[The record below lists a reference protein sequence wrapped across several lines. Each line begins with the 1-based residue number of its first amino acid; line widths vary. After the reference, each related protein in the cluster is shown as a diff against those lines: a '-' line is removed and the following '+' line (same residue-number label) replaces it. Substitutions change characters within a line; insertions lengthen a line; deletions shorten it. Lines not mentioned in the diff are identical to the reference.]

1 MNSTNK
7 LEEEILELYK
17 TVKKL
22 RSEEGCPWDKKQTS
36 ESLSQYIL
44 QEAYEVLESIDN
56 KGKNLSEELGDL
68 LFQII
73 IQSVIAEENN
83 SFSFT
88 NVVKQIN
95 EKLIER
101 HPHVF
106 IENNKKIN
114 EEQVINNWG
123 KMKKNKLNNEQEY
136 INNITKTLP
145 SLSFAYDL
153 IRKSNDLS
161 IDAFQ
166 KKDFKKVANKE
177 LLNKLFEITLIASK
191 NNLDLEN
198 EFRKYLNKKQLDI
211 IRLSLIHI

>member
-7 LEEEILELYK
+7 LEEAIIELYK

-22 RSEEGCPWDKKQTS
+22 RSENGCPWDKNQTS

-44 QEAYEVLESIDN
+44 QEAYEVLESIDSN
-56 KGKNLSEELGDL
+56 GKNLSEELGDL

-73 IQSVIAEENN
+73 IQSVIAEESN
-83 SFSFT
+83 SFTFIK
-88 NVVKQIN
+88 VVKQIN

-106 IENNKKIN
+106 LENNNEIN

-123 KMKKNKLNNEQEY
+123 KMKKNKLNNEKEY

-198 EFRKYLNKKQLDI
+198 EFRKYLNEKQLDI
-211 IRLSLIHI
+211 IRKL

>member
-56 KGKNLSEELGDL
+56 NGKNLSEELGDL

-83 SFSFT
+83 AFSFT

-123 KMKKNKLNNEQEY
+123 KMKKNKLNNEKEY

-161 IDAFQ
+161 INAFQ
-166 KKDFKKVANKE
+166 KKDFKKVTNKE

-211 IRLSLIHI
+211 IRKL

>member
-73 IQSVIAEENN
+73 IQSVIAEENDT
-83 SFSFT
+83 FTFT

-106 IENNKKIN
+106 LENNKKIN

-123 KMKKNKLNNEQEY
+123 KMKKNKLKNEKDY
-136 INNITKTLP
+136 IKNITKTLP

-161 IDAFQ
+161 IDIFQ
-166 KKDFKKVANKE
+166 DKDFKETTNRE

-211 IRLSLIHI
+211 IKEL

>member
-83 SFSFT
+83 SFTFT

-101 HPHVF
+101 HPHVVL
-106 IENNKKIN
+106 ENKKKIN

-123 KMKKNKLNNEQEY
+123 KMKKNKLNNEKEY

-211 IRLSLIHI
+211 IRKL

>member
-73 IQSVIAEENN
+73 IQSVIAEENDT
-83 SFSFT
+83 FTFT

-106 IENNKKIN
+106 LENNKKIN

-123 KMKKNKLNNEQEY
+123 KMKKKKLNNEKDY

-161 IDAFQ
+161 IDVFQ

-211 IRLSLIHI
+211 IRKL

>member
-83 SFSFT
+83 SFNFT

-106 IENNKKIN
+106 LENKKKIN

-123 KMKKNKLNNEQEY
+123 KMKKKKLNNEKDY

-211 IRLSLIHI
+211 IRKL

>member
-7 LEEEILELYK
+7 LEEVILELYK

-22 RSEEGCPWDKKQTS
+22 RSEEGCPWDKKQTP

-44 QEAYEVLESIDN
+44 QETYEVLESIDN

-83 SFSFT
+83 SFTFT
-88 NVVKQIN
+88 NVVKLIN
-95 EKLIER
+95 QKLIER

-106 IENNKKIN
+106 LKNNKKIN

-123 KMKKNKLNNEQEY
+123 KMKKEKLNNEKDY
-136 INNITKTLP
+136 IKNITKTLP

-166 KKDFKKVANKE
+166 KKDFKKVENKE

-211 IRLSLIHI
+211 IRKL

>member
-7 LEEEILELYK
+7 LEEVILELYK

-44 QEAYEVLESIDN
+44 QETYEVLESIDN

-83 SFSFT
+83 SFTFT
-88 NVVKQIN
+88 NVVKLIN
-95 EKLIER
+95 QKLIER

-106 IENNKKIN
+106 LKNNKKIN

-123 KMKKNKLNNEQEY
+123 KMKKEKLNNEKDY
-136 INNITKTLP
+136 IKNITKTLP

-166 KKDFKKVANKE
+166 KKDFKKVENKE

-211 IRLSLIHI
+211 IRKL

>member
-7 LEEEILELYK
+7 LEEAILELYK

-88 NVVKQIN
+88 NVIKQIN
-95 EKLIER
+95 KKLIER

-106 IENNKKIN
+106 LENNKKIN
-114 EEQVINNWG
+114 EQQVINNWG
-123 KMKKNKLNNEQEY
+123 KMKKKKLNNEKDY

-211 IRLSLIHI
+211 IRKL

>member
-7 LEEEILELYK
+7 LEETILELYK
-17 TVKKL
+17 TIKKL
-22 RSEEGCPWDKKQTS
+22 RSENGCPWDKNQTS
-36 ESLSQYIL
+36 GSLSQYIL

-56 KGKNLSEELGDL
+56 NGENLSEELGDL

-73 IQSVIAEENN
+73 IQSVIAEESN

-88 NVVKQIN
+88 QVVSQIN
-95 EKLIER
+95 EKLIDR

-106 IENNKKIN
+106 LENNQKID
-114 EEQVINNWG
+114 EEQVVNNWG
-123 KMKKNKLNNEQEY
+123 KMKKNKSKNEKDY
-136 INNITKTLP
+136 IENITKTLP

-161 IDAFQ
+161 IDIFQ
-166 KKDFKKVANKE
+166 KNNFEEAENDE

-191 NNLDLEN
+191 KNLDLEN
-198 EFRKYLNKKQLDI
+198 EFRKYLNEKQLDI
-211 IRLSLIHI
+211 IRKL

>member
-56 KGKNLSEELGDL
+56 NGKNLSEELGDL

-211 IRLSLIHI
+211 IRKL

>member
-7 LEEEILELYK
+7 LEETILELYK
-17 TVKKL
+17 TIKKL
-22 RSEEGCPWDKKQTS
+22 RSENGCPWDKNQTS
-36 ESLSQYIL
+36 GSLSQYIL

-56 KGKNLSEELGDL
+56 NGENLSEELGDL

-83 SFSFT
+83 LFSFT
-88 NVVKQIN
+88 QVVSQIN
-95 EKLIER
+95 EKLIDR

-106 IENNKKIN
+106 LENNQKID
-114 EEQVINNWG
+114 EEQVVNNWG
-123 KMKKNKLNNEQEY
+123 KMKKNKSKNEKDY
-136 INNITKTLP
+136 IENITKTLP

-161 IDAFQ
+161 IDIFQ
-166 KKDFKKVANKE
+166 KNNFEEAENDE

-191 NNLDLEN
+191 KNLDLEN
-198 EFRKYLNKKQLDI
+198 EFRKYLNEKQLDI
-211 IRLSLIHI
+211 IRKL

>member
-56 KGKNLSEELGDL
+56 NGKNLSEELGDL

-83 SFSFT
+83 SFSFI

-106 IENNKKIN
+106 LENKNKIN

-123 KMKKNKLNNEQEY
+123 KMKKNKLNNEKEY

-211 IRLSLIHI
+211 IRKL

>member
-7 LEEEILELYK
+7 LEEAISELYK

-36 ESLSQYIL
+36 KSLSQYIL

-83 SFSFT
+83 SFTFT

-106 IENNKKIN
+106 LENDKKIN

-123 KMKKNKLNNEQEY
+123 KMKKNKLNNEKEY

-211 IRLSLIHI
+211 IRKL

>member
-83 SFSFT
+83 SFTFT

-106 IENNKKIN
+106 LENKNKIN

-123 KMKKNKLNNEQEY
+123 KMKKNKLNNEKEY

-166 KKDFKKVANKE
+166 KKDFKKVENKE

-211 IRLSLIHI
+211 IRKL

>member
-106 IENNKKIN
+106 
-114 EEQVINNWG
+114 
-123 KMKKNKLNNEQEY
+123 
-136 INNITKTLP
+136 
-145 SLSFAYDL
+145 
-153 IRKSNDLS
+153 
-161 IDAFQ
+161 
-166 KKDFKKVANKE
+166 
-177 LLNKLFEITLIASK
+177 
-191 NNLDLEN
+191 
-198 EFRKYLNKKQLDI
+198 
-211 IRLSLIHI
+211 LSLIHI

>member
-7 LEEEILELYK
+7 LEEEIIELYK

-88 NVVKQIN
+88 NVIKQIN
-95 EKLIER
+95 KKLIER

-106 IENNKKIN
+106 LENNKKIN
-114 EEQVINNWG
+114 EQQVINNWG
-123 KMKKNKLNNEQEY
+123 KMKKKKLNNEKDY

-211 IRLSLIHI
+211 IRKL

>member
-83 SFSFT
+83 AFSFT

-106 IENNKKIN
+106 LENKKKIN

-123 KMKKNKLNNEQEY
+123 KMKKNKLNNEKEY

-211 IRLSLIHI
+211 IRKL

>member
-7 LEEEILELYK
+7 LEEEILELYN

-83 SFSFT
+83 SFTFT

-106 IENNKKIN
+106 LENKKKIN

-123 KMKKNKLNNEQEY
+123 KMKKNKLNNEKEY

-153 IRKSNDLS
+153 IRKSNDLN

-166 KKDFKKVANKE
+166 KKDFKKVGNKE

-191 NNLDLEN
+191 KNLDLEN

-211 IRLSLIHI
+211 IRKL

>member
-123 KMKKNKLNNEQEY
+123 KMKKNKLNNEKEY
-136 INNITKTLP
+136 ISNITKTLP

-177 LLNKLFEITLIASK
+177 LLNKLFEITIIASK

-211 IRLSLIHI
+211 IRKL

>member
-7 LEEEILELYK
+7 LEEAIIELYK

-22 RSEEGCPWDKKQTS
+22 RSENGCPWDKNQTS

-44 QEAYEVLESIDN
+44 QEAYEVLESIDSN
-56 KGKNLSEELGDL
+56 GKNLSEELGDL

-73 IQSVIAEENN
+73 IQSVIAEESN
-83 SFSFT
+83 SFTFIK
-88 NVVKQIN
+88 VVKQIN

-106 IENNKKIN
+106 LENNNEIN

-123 KMKKNKLNNEQEY
+123 KMKKNKLNNEKDY
-136 INNITKTLP
+136 IKNITKTLP

-161 IDAFQ
+161 IDIFQ
-166 KKDFKKVANKE
+166 DKDFKETTNRE

-211 IRLSLIHI
+211 IKEL

>member
-7 LEEEILELYK
+7 LEETILELYK
-17 TVKKL
+17 TVKRL
-22 RSEEGCPWDKKQTS
+22 RSENGCPWDINQTS

-56 KGKNLSEELGDL
+56 NKKNLSEELGDL

-83 SFSFT
+83 SFTFIQ
-88 NVVKQIN
+88 VVKQIN
-95 EKLIER
+95 EKLIDR

-106 IENNKKIN
+106 LENNQKIN
-114 EEQVINNWG
+114 EKQVINNWG
-123 KMKKNKLNNEQEY
+123 KMKKNKSKNEKDY
-136 INNITKTLP
+136 IKNITKTLP

-153 IRKSNDLS
+153 IRKSNDLN
-161 IDAFQ
+161 IDIFQ
-166 KKDFKKVANKE
+166 KKNFEETKNNE

-191 NNLDLEN
+191 KNLDLEN
-198 EFRKYLNKKQLDI
+198 EFRKYLNEKQLDI
-211 IRLSLIHI
+211 MRKL

>member
-7 LEEEILELYK
+7 LEEVILELYK

-22 RSEEGCPWDKKQTS
+22 RSEEGCPWDKKQTP

-44 QEAYEVLESIDN
+44 QETYEVLESIDN

-83 SFSFT
+83 SFTFT
-88 NVVKQIN
+88 NVVKLIN
-95 EKLIER
+95 QKLIER

-106 IENNKKIN
+106 LKNNKKIN
-114 EEQVINNWG
+114 EEQVIKNWG
-123 KMKKNKLNNEQEY
+123 KMKKEKLNNEKDY
-136 INNITKTLP
+136 IKNITKTLP

-166 KKDFKKVANKE
+166 KKDFKKVENKE

-211 IRLSLIHI
+211 IRKL

>member
-7 LEEEILELYK
+7 LEETILELYK
-17 TVKKL
+17 TIKKL
-22 RSEEGCPWDKKQTS
+22 RSENGCPWDKNQTS
-36 ESLSQYIL
+36 GSLSQYIL

-56 KGKNLSEELGDL
+56 NGENLSEELGDL

-83 SFSFT
+83 LFSFT
-88 NVVKQIN
+88 QVVSQIN
-95 EKLIER
+95 EKLIDR

-106 IENNKKIN
+106 LENNQKID
-114 EEQVINNWG
+114 EEQVVNNWG
-123 KMKKNKLNNEQEY
+123 KMKKNKSKNEKDY
-136 INNITKTLP
+136 IENITKTLP

-161 IDAFQ
+161 IDIFQ
-166 KKDFKKVANKE
+166 KNNFEEAENDE

-191 NNLDLEN
+191 KNLDLEN
-198 EFRKYLNKKQLDI
+198 EFRKYLNEKQLDI
-211 IRLSLIHI
+211 MRKL

>member
-83 SFSFT
+83 SFTFT

-106 IENNKKIN
+106 LENNKKIN

-123 KMKKNKLNNEQEY
+123 KMKKKKLNNEKDY

-211 IRLSLIHI
+211 IRKL

>member
-123 KMKKNKLNNEQEY
+123 KMKKNKLNNEKEY

-198 EFRKYLNKKQLDI
+198 EFRKYLNEKQLDI
-211 IRLSLIHI
+211 IRKL